1 MTRGRKLS
9 PENDRMLAMYESGMS
24 CSAIAKRVGIGRQAV
39 WEALK
44 RRGCRFR
51 PSNRIPVRESVE
63 YKGDKYYMSKN
74 GIWRAGRLSL
84 RNDPLKANLSHRAYA
99 ESRGLSELPPRAVIA
114 YRDGDHRNFAPEN
127 LVLTNPSEFAKT
139 LFASLPPK
147 KKILVRAG
155 AIVGHLNRTIA
166 EALDP
171 ERAKRR
177 HKKIRDSRMANG
189 SYDTGA
195 RKAAETKKRNGTY
208 AIIGK
213 KISESWKRKKELA
226 AGAENRKGKK

>member
-1 MTRGRKLS
+1 M
-9 PENDRMLAMYESGMS
+9 
-24 CSAIAKRVGIGRQAV
+24 
-39 WEALK
+39 
-44 RRGCRFR
+44 
-51 PSNRIPVRESVE
+51 
-63 YKGDKYYMSKN
+63 
-74 GIWRAGRLSL
+74 
-84 RNDPLKANLSHRAYA
+84 
-99 ESRGLSELPPRAVIA
+99 
-114 YRDGDHRNFAPEN
+114 
-127 LVLTNPSEFAKT
+127 TNPSEFAKT

-155 AIVGHLNRTIA
+155 AIVGILNRTIA
-166 EALDP
+166 EAIDP

-189 SYDTGA
+189 SYATAA